1 MEHMLIFPPSV
12 SPIQTDTLNPF
23 ENNNGQFFTT
33 ATTTTTPTVS
43 STEANNGEMMDATS
57 VVDSKQQENTLI
69 KESGVVALALL
80 EDQRQELADLRR
92 QVVYLQVFA
101 RSIPCL
107 FSYSTSLGF
116 RLTL

>member
-1 MEHMLIFPPSV
+1 MLTFFLF
-12 SPIQTDTLNPF
+12 PIQTDTLNPF

-33 ATTTTTPTVS
+33 ATTTTTTSTVS
-43 STEANNGEMMDATS
+43 PTGASGELDATS

-69 KESGVVALALL
+69 KESGVLQLALL

-101 RSIPCL
+101 RSISCL
-107 FSYSTSLGF
+107 FS
-116 RLTL
+116 